1 MEKRY
6 REYQADQ
13 LLLMPPSLR
22 DWLAEDHLAYFVSDV
37 VDQLDLSEI
46 TAVYE
51 EESRGQPPYHP
62 VMMTKLLVYGYCV
75 GVPSSRKIE
84 RKTHEDVAFRVLAGD
99 QHPDHAT
106 ISEFRRRHL
115 RALEWLFVQ
124 VLGLCCEA
132 GLVKLGHVALDGTK
146 VKANASKHKAMSYGR
161 MRKRERELKR
171 QVKELLKR
179 AEEVDDEEDRRYGK
193 GRRGDELPE
202 ELRFRE
208 RRLEKIR
215 EAKAA
220 LERRAREEAQ
230 AGGQIGEEGR
240 PQPRRGPKPKTP
252 PGKPKERDQYNF
264 TDSESRIMKDSA
276 TKGFVQGYNA
286 QVAVDAKAQVIV
298 AADVTADANDK
309 QQIEPMVDLIEANLD
324 KRPKELSAD
333 SGYYSEANV
342 KLLEKRKIE
351 GFVTPE
357 KQKHTDTEVGAPR
370 GRIPKGLSVKDR
382 MKRKLRTKRG
392 KARYGLRK
400 ETAEPAIGQIKHV
413 RGFRSF
419 LLRGQEKVKGEWSV
433 ICMGHNLLKLYRSG
447 YAVGAT

>member
-6 REYQADQ
+6 RDYRPDQ

-22 DWLAEDHLAYFVSDV
+22 DWLAEDHLVYFVSEV
-37 VDQLDLSEI
+37 VDELDLGEI

-51 EESRGQPPYHP
+51 RESRGQPPYHP
-62 VMMTKLLVYGYCV
+62 VMMTKLLVYAYCV
-75 GVPSSRKIE
+75 GAPSSRKIE

-115 RALEWLFVQ
+115 KALGRLFVQ
-124 VLGLCCEA
+124 VLGLCREA

-146 VKANASKHKAMSYGR
+146 VRANASKHKAMSYGR
-161 MRKRERELKR
+161 MRDREGELKR
-171 QVKELLKR
+171 EVEELLRR
-179 AEEVDDEEDRRYGK
+179 AEEVDQEEDRRYGQ

-202 ELRFRE
+202 ELRFRQ

-215 EAKAA
+215 QAKAA
-220 LERRAREEAQ
+220 LERRAREG
-230 AGGQIGEEGR
+230 AGTGDQIDGDGR
-240 PQPRRGPKPKTP
+240 RKRRSGGKCKRP
-252 PGKPKERDQYNF
+252 PGAPREKEQYNF
-264 TDSESRIMKDSA
+264 TDPESRIMKDSA

-298 AADVTADANDK
+298 AADVTAQANDK
-309 QQIEPMVDLIEANLD
+309 QQVEPMMDQVEANLGE
-324 KRPKELSAD
+324 RPKELSAD

-342 KLLEKRKIE
+342 QFLEERGIE
-351 GFVTPE
+351 PFVPPE
-357 KQKHTDTEVGAPR
+357 KQKHTHADAPAPR
-370 GRIPKGLSVKDR
+370 GRIPKGLPVKDR
-382 MKRKLRTKRG
+382 MRRKLRTERG

-419 LLRGQEKVKGEWSV
+419 LLRGLENVKGEWRL
-433 ICMGHNLLKLYRSG
+433 ICLGHNVLKLFRSG